1 MYKNFDEIMEKAL
14 GLKEKRTIS
23 IAAAADEK
31 IIQVTKKIKEM
42 NLCNVILV
50 DDQRKIE
57 SMAEKEGLDLSGVTV
72 LDAPDLTTAALT
84 AVKQV
89 SNGKAD
95 VFVKGRLNTS
105 DFLKAVLNKEV
116 GLKASKVLSVMM
128 AYDVPS
134 VEKLFF
140 ISDGG
145 MVIAPDLEEK
155 VEILKNSISVL
166 HNMGIKE
173 PKVALLSANEKVS
186 EKMQSSVDAD
196 AICKMALEGKMP
208 KAIYE
213 GPIAFDVAMK
223 PQAAKVKG
231 IDSKITGDVDL
242 FLVPNI
248 ECGNCLGK
256 SIGYFGNG
264 QSAGMVIGA
273 AKPVVMTSRATT
285 VKGKL
290 TSIAWALLAC
300 KENK

>member
-1 MYKNFDEIMEKAL
+1 MYKNFDTIMEKAL
-14 GLKEKRTIS
+14 GLKEKRTICV
-23 IAAAADEK
+23 AAAGDEK
-31 IIQVTKKIKEM
+31 IVQVTKKIKEM
-42 NLCNVILV
+42 DLCHVILV
-50 DDQRKIE
+50 DDQKMIEKI
-57 SMAEKEGLDLSGVTV
+57 AVKEGLDLNGVTV
-72 LDAPDLTTAALT
+72 LDAPDLQSAALL
-84 AVKQV
+84 AVQQV
-89 SNGKAD
+89 RKGKAD

-105 DFLKAVLNKEV
+105 DFLKAVLNKDV
-116 GLKASKVLSVMM
+116 GLKASNVLSVMM

-134 VEKLFF
+134 LEKLFF

-145 MVIAPDLEEK
+145 MVIAPNLEEK

-186 EKMQSSVDAD
+186 KKMQSSVDAD
-196 AICKMALEGKMP
+196 LICSMAEDGKMP
-208 KAIYE
+208 TAIYE

-223 PQAAKVKG
+223 PQAAKAKG
-231 IDSKITGDVDL
+231 IDSKIAGEVDL

-300 KENK
+300 KDIE

>member
-14 GLKEKRTIS
+14 ALKEKKTIS

-31 IIQVTKKIKEM
+31 IIQVTKRIKEM
-42 NLCNVILV
+42 NLCKVILV
-50 DDQRKIE
+50 DDQKKIE
-57 SMAEKEGLDLSGVTV
+57 NLASKEGLDLDGITV
-72 LDAPDLTTAALT
+72 IDSPDLTSAALT
-84 AVKQV
+84 AVEQV
-89 SNGKAD
+89 SSGKAD

-105 DFLKAVLNKEV
+105 DFLRAVLNKEV

-128 AYDVPS
+128 AYDVPV
-134 VEKLFF
+134 VEKLMF

-145 MVIAPDLEEK
+145 MVIAPDLDEK
-155 VEILKNSISVL
+155 VEILKNSVSVL
-166 HNMGIKE
+166 HNMGIRE

-196 AICKMALEGKMP
+196 AICKMAAEGKMP
-208 KAIYE
+208 TAVYE

-223 PQAAKVKG
+223 PQAAKEKG
-231 IDSKITGDVDL
+231 IQSRITGNVDL

-264 QSAGMVIGA
+264 QSAGIVIGA
-273 AKPVVMTSRATT
+273 AKPVVMTSRAAT

-300 KENK
+300 NEDK